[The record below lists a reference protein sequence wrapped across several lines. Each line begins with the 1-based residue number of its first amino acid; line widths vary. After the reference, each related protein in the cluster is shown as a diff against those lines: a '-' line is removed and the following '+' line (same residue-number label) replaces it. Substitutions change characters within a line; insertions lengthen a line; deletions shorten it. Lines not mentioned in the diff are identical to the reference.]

1 MWPGVGGLSSIE
13 SRYLQTDCLQFNIWY
28 PMATFIAH
36 LVNQQ
41 VEHEIITLQILILLL
56 ERPTDDSIEIA
67 AGFT

>member
-1 MWPGVGGLSSIE
+1 
-13 SRYLQTDCLQFNIWY
+13 
-28 PMATFIAH
+28 MATFIAH